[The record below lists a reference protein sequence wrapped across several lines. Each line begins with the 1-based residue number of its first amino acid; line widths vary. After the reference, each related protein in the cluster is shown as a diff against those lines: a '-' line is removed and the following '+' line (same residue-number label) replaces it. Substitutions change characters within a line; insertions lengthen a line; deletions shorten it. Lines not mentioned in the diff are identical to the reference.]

1 MVAGKMFIKTVDT
14 RNVFNHN
21 TKHTNR
27 RKKMSINKE
36 AAFYL
41 DNGCNRKEAFRLAKI
56 YVRNQSFGNKW
67 LNIQKH
73 KANKAKELWGN
84 K

>member
-1 MVAGKMFIKTVDT
+1 
-14 RNVFNHN
+14 
-21 TKHTNR
+21 
-27 RKKMSINKE
+27 MSINKE